1 MERGGEPPN
10 SVREQ
15 ETFPQAV
22 RSDCVDT
29 VLAETGHVMIQGNCL
44 GGATTIN
51 GAVWTEETFDWIQE
65 TMVDMTGVDSFFDE
79 PTIAAANTWVRDRM
93 APNPSSEQAGTFLE
107 TYTTDLANAFDA
119 RPEFSFVPSNLDGQ
133 PANPDAGIFR
143 THSLFDFDGSNQ
155 RRSAE
160 QILDRSIVDVVLNAD
175 VRRLTYQGDFLGTPF
190 SVTEPATTPPTA
202 RCVRLDTFELHCV
215 KPGGRI
221 YLTAGA
227 LYTPL
232 ILMNSGVEAGGNRV
246 DSPAV
251 GQGLSDKY
259 NARLTANLQQGLDF
273 GGGLEFGNVAVMQP
287 LADRT
292 VIYEQSAIDLE
303 DSLWDLQVLER
314 AALPLPL
321 RNTFLAEVVL
331 AVGDSCNFQVVND
344 VNFFGLRNPLCG
356 GQFALDEENCDQN
369 IFGLSIFSSP
379 PRSVGSV
386 SRSFLSSRPRVD
398 ISFFDTDQ
406 DFESLGIM
414 FRTGVEVLD
423 SLGVGQPAC
432 DDDPS
437 VSCPSCPNLITDGTD
452 VLRLAHSIVSPLDS
466 FDFESFPSRTFIPEG
481 VVDTLSSTSDNVEAG
496 RQLRNSVNA
505 GQHFTGTASMGS
517 VVDNTFQV
525 IGLEGAYVADASVI
539 PRTSRGNLMAV
550 VMLMGRL
557 AGVSAIDEM
566 AADKQTRGRAAE

>member
-1 MERGGEPPN
+1 MERGGEPPA
-10 SVREQ
+10 SVRERD
-15 ETFPQAV
+15 TFPQAV
-22 RSDCVDT
+22 RSDCVDS
-29 VLAETGHVMIQGNCL
+29 VLAESGHVLLGGNCL

-65 TMVDMTGVDSFFDE
+65 TMVDMTGVDSFFDA

-93 APNPSSEQAGTFLE
+93 APNPSSERVGTFLE
-107 TYTTDLANAFDA
+107 TFTTDLASAFAA
-119 RPEFSFVPSNLDGQ
+119 RTEFSFVPGNLDGQ
-133 PANPDAGIFR
+133 PENPDAGIFR
-143 THSLFDFDGSNQ
+143 THSLFDFDGSSDQ

-160 QILDRSIVDVVLNAD
+160 QMLDRSIVDVVLNAN
-175 VRRLTYQGDFLGTPF
+175 VRRLTYQGEFLGTPF
-190 SVTEPATTPPTA
+190 TVTEPATTLPTA
-202 RCVRLDTFELHCV
+202 RCVRLDTWELHCV

-246 DSPAV
+246 DAPAV

-259 NARLTANLQQGLDF
+259 NARLTANLRQGLDF
-273 GGGLEFGNVAVMQP
+273 GGGFAFGNVAAVQP
-287 LADRT
+287 LVDRT
-292 VIYEQSAIDLE
+292 IIYEQSSIDLE
-303 DSLWDLQVLER
+303 DSLWDLQALGR
-314 AALPLPL
+314 SALPLPL
-321 RNTFLAEVVL
+321 RNTVLAEVVL
-331 AVGDSCNFQVVND
+331 AIGDSCNVQVIND

-356 GQFALDEENCDQN
+356 GQFALDEANCDQN

-414 FRTGVEVLD
+414 FRTGLEVLD
-423 SLGVGQPAC
+423 SLDVGQPAC
-432 DDDPS
+432 EDDPS
-437 VSCPSCPNLITDGTD
+437 VTCPSCPNLITDGTD
-452 VLRLAHSIVSPLDS
+452 VLRLAHSILSPFDS
-466 FDFESFPSRTFIPEG
+466 FDFEAFPSRTFLPG
-481 VVDTLSSTSDNVEAG
+481 GLVDILGSTSDNVEAG
-496 RQLRNSVNA
+496 RRLRNNVSA
-505 GQHFTGTASMGS
+505 GQHFTGTAVMGS

-566 AADKQTRGRAAE
+566 VAA